1 MGFLFGGGKST
12 TTRADKIGD
21 FQINSASYGE
31 VVPDI
36 LGTTRVSGNV
46 IYWDDFTAHEHR
58 QTQRT
63 GKGGGSKHT
72 SITYTYTVA
81 AALALCEGPISG
93 VGKVWVDKEIYDYP
107 HPSIQL
113 SLFKGALGQSPWP
126 YVQGKHPEKALPY
139 SGLAYMAGVVDLGDR
154 GSLPNYNFEVR
165 GKLLSTGD
173 GVDVNPADYIV
184 HVLKSAGMSDV
195 QIDGLDNY
203 RKYCAAADML
213 ISSPPSM
220 SAEKAQSIINDIA
233 EMTNAYLFWSNNKLK
248 IVPLADEAING
259 WSPDKQIKYDLTHE
273 DLIPGSDGQIVLY
286 SRKDSSECYNQASV
300 EFINR
305 ANSYE
310 KEVVS
315 FEVVADVQR
324 NGLRPASVKQ
334 AHYLYTKKRAMYL
347 AEQLAMKQLYAKNQY
362 TFRLD
367 WAFCRLEPGDLVTL
381 TDDICQLNKQVV
393 VITAVNEANDGQLEI
408 TAVGKPPGTYAP
420 AKYDVHENDRP
431 FVDYNQSAPSITN
444 LSIIQAPGDIAG
456 DELLL
461 GVTAPNGWG
470 GCNVWVSDS
479 GDAYKQIGTINQ
491 KARIGKLVS
500 ALTSTGTT
508 CTIKMEHG
516 ELKSGTHLD
525 AERGN
530 TVCWL
535 NGECLSYETA
545 TLQSNGT
552 YLLAGLVRGQYGTLA
567 LNHSADSQIVRL
579 DEALFRAPYR
589 SEDIGKRIYIKCTSM
604 NIFGGQEEEL
614 SDVKAYEYTIRPYYI
629 SEVSNL
635 TLYTKYYDLGRGVK
649 SFDVIATYTPPNIS
663 SFDTAEGW
671 YREGNGA
678 WKYGGTGNGQVVISG
693 CELGN
698 TYDVR
703 IQVKDIHGNYSQGVT
718 KSIQVVMKSEKPNT
732 PQGFSVVFSDRAYFN
747 WLEVR
752 NADVDYY
759 EVRSDMNPGEV
770 DGLIGRSNNTTFST
784 DTLINRQG
792 KIYLYA
798 HNPVKGYSAPAMV
811 EYNVSQPKRIAEFN
825 ARYVIGGLSVEFPA
839 IPGSCRGANVYID
852 GSAVLYMNNGVFV
865 PLDAG
870 VYTVKVAYVDIFGEG
885 PSSDEKIVAVKD
897 VIDKEA
903 IKRIGISRDLLD
915 ESLNQ
920 TLSTLEVLPNSI
932 DDVVTKIDATNN
944 SINSVVAKL
953 QGNPKESGYSAITQL
968 YDSLQLKVSKDN
980 IVSSINLSKEGIQI
994 NGDLLHITGKTVFE
1008 KNVIAKDMIQANAV
1022 TADKISVNSLGAISA
1037 NLGTVTAGTVKG
1049 VSIIGSTFRNDN
1061 NTFSIDSN
1069 GNIRGARLDANSL
1082 TLSGLQFKGAVSVQY
1097 TVKDGDLCP
1106 IPAGYSEGECIF
1118 LPLYCES
1125 YTAEIYDIYD
1135 RGFPP
1140 DWLKDR
1146 SKRGYLIAARPSANV
1161 AMKYSNGRF
1170 TTNEPLFG
1178 GIYNR
1183 EAVCLGYSKML
1194 NNSAENRQPVLF
1206 YRGFVRIMVLGIK
1219 R

>member
-1 MGFLFGGGKST
+1 MGFLFGGSKNT

-31 VVPDI
+31 VVPDV

-46 IYWDDFTAHEHR
+46 IYWDDFTAHEHK

-72 SITYTYTVA
+72 NISYTYTVA

-93 VGKVWVDKEIYDYP
+93 VGKVWVDKEVYDYP

-113 SLFKGALGQSPWP
+113 SLFNGAKGQSPWP

-165 GKLLSTGD
+165 GKLLNTGD

-259 WSPDKQIKYDLTHE
+259 WGPDKQIKYDLTHD
-273 DLIPGSDGQIVLY
+273 DLIPGSDGQLVLY

-420 AKYDVHENDRP
+420 AKYDVHENERP
-431 FVDYNQSAPSITN
+431 FVDYNQAAPSITN

-456 DELLL
+456 DELLF

-479 GDAYKQIGTINQ
+479 GEAYKQIGTISRR
-491 KARIGKLVS
+491 ARIGKLVS
-500 ALTSTGTT
+500 SLYEAATTGM
-508 CTIKMEHG
+508 IKMDYG

-535 NGECLSYETA
+535 NGECLSYEKA
-545 TLQSNGT
+545 TLQANGNC
-552 YLLAGLVRGQYGTLA
+552 LLSSIVRGQYGTLA
-567 LNHSADSQIVRL
+567 IDHIPGEEIVRL

-589 SEDIGKRIYIKCTSM
+589 TEDIGKKIYIKCTSM
-604 NIFGGQEEEL
+604 NIFGGQEQDL
-614 SDVKAYEYTIRPYYI
+614 SEVKAYEYTIRPYYI
-629 SEVSNL
+629 PEVSNL

-649 SFDVIATYTPPNIS
+649 SFDVIATFKQPNIS

-671 YREGNGA
+671 YRESGGE

-693 CELGN
+693 CELGK

-703 IQVKDIHGNYSQGVT
+703 VQVKDIHGNYSQGVT
-718 KSIQVVMKSEKPNT
+718 KSIQVVMKSEKPNA
-732 PQGFSVVFSDRAYFN
+732 PQGFSVSFSDRAYFY

-759 EVRSDMNPGEV
+759 EVRADMNPGV
-770 DGLIGRSNNTTFST
+770 TAGLIGRSNNTTFST

-798 HNPVKGYSAPAMV
+798 HNPIKGYSAPSMV
-811 EYNVSQPKRIAEFN
+811 EYNVPQPQRIAEFN
-825 ARYVIGGLSVEFPA
+825 ARYVIGGLVVEFPA

-852 GSAVLYMNNGVFV
+852 GSAVLYMNNSVFV

-870 VYTVKVAYVDIFGEG
+870 VYTVKLAYVDIFGEG
-885 PSSDEKIVAVKD
+885 PQSDEKIVAVKD

-920 TLSTLEVLPNSI
+920 TLNSLETLPGSI
-932 DDVVTKIDATNN
+932 DGIVTKIDAANN
-944 SINSVVAKL
+944 SINSVVANL
-953 QGNPKESGYSAITQL
+953 QGDPRESGYSAITQL

-980 IVSSINLSKEGIQI
+980 IVSSINLSKEGVQI

-1008 KNVIAKDMIQANAV
+1008 KNIIAKDMIQANAV
-1022 TADKISVNSLGAISA
+1022 TADKISVNDLGAISA

-1061 NTFSIDSN
+1061 SSFTIDAN
-1069 GNIRGARLDANSL
+1069 GNIRGATLDANSL
-1082 TLSGLQFKGAVSVQY
+1082 WLSGLQFRGAVSVQY

-1106 IPAGYSEGECIF
+1106 IPNGYSEGECIF

-1125 YTAEIYDIYD
+1125 YTAETYDMYD
-1135 RGFPP
+1135 RQYPP
-1140 DWLKDR
+1140 DWLTER
-1146 SKRGYLIAARPSANV
+1146 YKRGSLISARPSANV
-1161 AMKYSNGRF
+1161 TMSYGHGTFKTS
-1170 TTNEPLFG
+1170 EPLLG

-1183 EAVCLGYSKML
+1183 EAVCLGYSKAT
-1194 NNSAENRQPVLF
+1194 NNSTVNRQPALF